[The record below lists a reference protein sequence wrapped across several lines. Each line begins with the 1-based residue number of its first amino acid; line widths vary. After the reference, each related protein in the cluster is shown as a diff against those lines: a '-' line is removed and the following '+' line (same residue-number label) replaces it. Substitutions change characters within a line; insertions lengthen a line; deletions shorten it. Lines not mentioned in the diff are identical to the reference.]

1 MTDKEFNNVVKQM
14 KKLNKRFKEAKT
26 TKEELSIIREQNKLM
41 KKSADRLEKE
51 LGKKYPTAV
60 TYEEIDGIDY
70 VNGIERKYCFS

>member
-1 MTDKEFNNVVKQM
+1 MILRLILHIIN
-14 KKLNKRFKEAKT
+14 
-26 TKEELSIIREQNKLM
+26 SI
-41 KKSADRLEKE
+41 KSADRLEKE